1 MHVLLMVLLLCVE
14 HPRLSYGCYGTD
26 GSCGTEHGL
35 AGGTIPGH
43 NPAGQLI
50 SGVKL
55 MHSLILR
62 VDAAW

>member
-1 MHVLLMVLLLCVE
+1 MHVLLMKLLLNVE
-14 HPRLSYGCYGTD
+14 HLWLLYGCYGTD
-26 GSCGTEHGL
+26 RLYVTEHGL

-50 SGVKL
+50 SGVQL
-55 MHSLILR
+55 MRFLILR